1 MSSLDVNDNKTGSR
15 QKLPTSSE
23 ANSPDESENYFMR
36 IEPPKI
42 NYSTIIIK
50 PRSKGKAEEAKKESL
65 SQKAK
70 EIKESVEH
78 SLHIENKDEKT
89 ERLNSPLL

>member
-1 MSSLDVNDNKTGSR
+1 MNDNNTGSR
-15 QKLPTSSE
+15 QKSPSAE
-23 ANSPDESENYFMR
+23 ADGPDGIENYFMR
-36 IEPPKI
+36 VEPPKV

-50 PRSKGKAEEAKKESL
+50 PRSKGKAEEAKKDSL

-78 SLHIENKDEKT
+78 SLHIDNEEAKDRKIK
-89 ERLNSPLL
+89 

>member
-1 MSSLDVNDNKTGSR
+1 MGSLDVNDDKTGSR
-15 QKLPTSSE
+15 QKSHSTE
-23 ANSPDESENYFMR
+23 ADTPDGIENYFMR
-36 IEPPKI
+36 VEPPKV

-50 PRSKGKAEEAKKESL
+50 PRSKGKAEEAKKDSL

-78 SLHIENKDEKT
+78 SLHIDNESAKT
-89 ERLNSPLL
+89 ER

>member
-1 MSSLDVNDNKTGSR
+1 
-15 QKLPTSSE
+15 
-23 ANSPDESENYFMR
+23 MR
-36 IEPPKI
+36 VEPPKV

-50 PRSKGKAEEAKKESL
+50 PRSKGKAEEAKKDSL

-78 SLHIENKDEKT
+78 SLHIDNENAKT
-89 ERLNSPLL
+89 ER